1 MRPFRSLAVSLL
13 VVAIT
18 GLALGC
24 QQPAPDTRAEDE
36 QAIRDAEDVQML
48 EAARAKDVE
57 RLMSFYAE
65 DAVGF
70 PPHAPMTRGK
80 EAWAPTWSEIVEYPS
95 FTWQTTKVEVSRSG
109 DLAYSFGTFEATISG
124 PEGEPLDDHGKW
136 VVVWKK
142 QPNGSW
148 KHIIDIYNSD
158 LPLPSA
164 PLP

>member
-24 QQPAPDTRAEDE
+24 QQPARDTRAEDE

-70 PPHAPMTRGK
+70 PAHAPMTRGK

-95 FTWQTTKVEVSRSG
+95 FTWQTTKVEVSRSS
-109 DLAYSFGTFEATISG
+109 DLAYSLAPSRRRSAALRANPSMTTGSGLLFGRSSPTALGNTS
-124 PEGEPLDDHGKW
+124 
-136 VVVWKK
+136 
-142 QPNGSW
+142 
-148 KHIIDIYNSD
+148 
-158 LPLPSA
+158 
-164 PLP
+164 